1 VAPGT
6 GGGGTTPPPTV
17 AYCASKGSS
26 VAYEYLDYVKLGTI
40 ARTSGADGGY
50 YNGTATSTSVAAGS
64 AQTISFSAGFVGT
77 AYSEYVKVYID
88 YNQNGVFTDAGE
100 LVVSAAASSAATTRT
115 GSFTVPATAKSGN
128 TRLRVVLSDNSATTS
143 CGSYSYGE
151 TEDYTI
157 SITGGA
163 RTDGSTVRTSN
174 PNALADQYTLY
185 PNPAT
190 QVLNIARP
198 ATADPEAAFS
208 VRVYD
213 LRGAEIRGLSLTEGQ
228 VDVSGL
234 RAGTYLL
241 NVTDGTG
248 TTHQRFVKE

>member
-1 VAPGT
+1 
-6 GGGGTTPPPTV
+6 
-17 AYCASKGSS
+17 
-26 VAYEYLDYVKLGTI
+26 
-40 ARTSGADGGY
+40 
-50 YNGTATSTSVAAGS
+50 
-64 AQTISFSAGFVGT
+64 
-77 AYSEYVKVYID
+77 
-88 YNQNGVFTDAGE
+88 
-100 LVVSAAASSAATTRT
+100 
-115 GSFTVPATAKSGN
+115 
-128 TRLRVVLSDNSATTS
+128 VVLSDNSATTS

-163 RTDGSTVRTSN
+163 RMDGSTARNTN
-174 PNALADQYTLY
+174 PNALADRYTLY

-190 QVLNIARP
+190 SVLNIARP
-198 ATADPEAAFS
+198 ANADPEATFS

-213 LRGAEIRGLSLTEGQ
+213 LRGAEVRNLPLADGQ
-228 VDVSGL
+228 LDVSAL

>member
-1 VAPGT
+1 MLFR
-6 GGGGTTPPPTV
+6 
-17 AYCASKGSS
+17 SN
-26 VAYEYLDYVKLGTI
+26 
-40 ARTSGADGGY
+40 RTSGADGGY
-50 YNGTATSTSVAAGS
+50 YNGTTLSTSVAAGS
-64 AQTISFSAGFVGT
+64 SQTISYQTGFTGSGY
-77 AYSEYVKVYID
+77 AEYFRIYAD
-88 YNQNGVFTDAGE
+88 WNQNGTFDAGE
-100 LVVSAAASSAATTRT
+100 TLVSSTNTAVVTGVRSAT
-115 GSFTVPATAKSGN
+115 FTVPTTAKSGN
-128 TRLRVVLSDNSATTS
+128 TRLRVVMSDNSATTS

-163 RTDGSTVRTSN
+163 RIGSSVARTSN

-185 PNPAT
+185 PNPAA

-198 ATADPEAAFS
+198 ANADPEATFS

-213 LRGAEIRGLSLTEGQ
+213 LRGAEVRGLVLADDH

-234 RAGTYLL
+234 RAGIYLL

-248 TTHQRFVKE
+248 TSHQRFVKE